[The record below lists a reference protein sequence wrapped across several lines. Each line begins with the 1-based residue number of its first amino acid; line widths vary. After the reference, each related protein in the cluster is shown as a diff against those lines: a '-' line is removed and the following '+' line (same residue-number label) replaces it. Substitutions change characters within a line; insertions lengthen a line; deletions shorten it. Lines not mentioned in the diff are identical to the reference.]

1 MTPELVTP
9 EATSTELQAGRNR
22 IGAKALRSVATVVT
36 AEAMGVAARDVSI
49 ELSDDDGLLGV
60 SAVTAIAL
68 PALDSPG
75 SAVSAPA
82 AAPTALDRAAEAQ
95 ETVRDRMFELT
106 GSSVGFVNL
115 RLTTARIT
123 RKGSRR

>member
-1 MTPELVTP
+1 MTS

-36 AEAMGVAARDVSI
+36 AEAMGVAARDVSV

-68 PALDSPG
+68 SALDSSG
-75 SAVSAPA
+75 TAAAPA
-82 AAPTALDRAAEAQ
+82 AGPTALDRAAEAQ

-115 RLTTARIT
+115 RLNTARIT

>member
-1 MTPELVTP
+1 MSAENH
-9 EATSTELQAGRNR
+9 AGRNR

-36 AEAMGVAARDVSI
+36 AETMGVASRDVSV

-68 PALDSPG
+68 PALD
-75 SAVSAPA
+75 APQRDT
-82 AAPTALDRAAEAQ
+82 APALDRAADAQ
-95 ETVRDRMFELT
+95 ERIRDRMLELT

-115 RLTTARIT
+115 RLNNARIT